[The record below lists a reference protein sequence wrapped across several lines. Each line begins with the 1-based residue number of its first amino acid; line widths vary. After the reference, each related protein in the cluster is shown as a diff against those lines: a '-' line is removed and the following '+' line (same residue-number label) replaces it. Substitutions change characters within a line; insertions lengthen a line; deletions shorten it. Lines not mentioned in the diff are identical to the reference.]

1 MTNPKY
7 DVVRNFK
14 RNFEELLAP
23 IDGHSWSQY
32 WEMMSEDKTW
42 VDSTFIQGA
51 AWLLNHD
58 IIIVTTSSTMNNPYI
73 RVHGNRLS
81 GDLNSKGHPLILGCK
96 SNSHYQSL
104 LPFDKW
110 IFNPPASKTGK
121 IENTQAKL
129 CLLPKEKQYEKKSG
143 DNKKGSVSNG
153 PINEQSQRDLNER
166 DLTFPLGAD
175 SKKLRQIMLRQK
187 QNGELIVG

>member
-1 MTNPKY
+1 MFNLRQKAMETEESIAKEIMETVQWLRLPLYLDKITEGKGNCFPLALIAQCRREDIFTELTDELKSLILEDNSTSIRLAVKRFMTNPEY

-81 GDLNSKGHPLILGCK
+81 GDLNSKGHPLITVPL
-96 SNSHYQSL
+96 HQ
-104 LPFDKW
+104 P
-110 IFNPPASKTGK
+110 
-121 IENTQAKL
+121 
-129 CLLPKEKQYEKKSG
+129 
-143 DNKKGSVSNG
+143 
-153 PINEQSQRDLNER
+153 SQ
-166 DLTFPLGAD
+166 
-175 SKKLRQIMLRQK
+175 
-187 QNGELIVG
+187 